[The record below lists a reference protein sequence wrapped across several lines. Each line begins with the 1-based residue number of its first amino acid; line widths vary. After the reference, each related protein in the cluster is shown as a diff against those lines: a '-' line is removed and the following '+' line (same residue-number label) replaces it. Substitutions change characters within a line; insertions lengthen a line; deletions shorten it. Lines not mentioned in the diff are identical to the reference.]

1 MNVLRWWWGLVLAFA
16 LVALVR
22 VFLPLPFANE
32 IIIFSI
38 YTMGCNY
45 LLGRVGFISFGQPA
59 YLAVGAYATAFYLFY
74 FGNNPYVG
82 ILIGVLAGI
91 VVSFAIGPLFVRLR
105 GDYFALV
112 NLALAVIIFYLM
124 QKVLADI
131 THGDNGLWFLTNMTS
146 TPVLDLTRPDQFF
159 IFAFLV
165 AFALWAFYKYLDD
178 SIFGALCL
186 ATKLNDDKVKFLGY
200 SSFNIRLFAFV
211 IANTTTALAGAMYAV
226 YLGFVSPEITSP
238 ARAADPVVVTILGGV
253 GTLYGPLVG
262 SIVYT
267 GMKDVLSKVL
277 GNWELV
283 IGFVLVFIM
292 LAGEKGIWGT
302 LEPLI
307 KKTFLRVTGKR
318 GRPGREQPMIDTQ
331 LLISGVVFGLS
342 LGGIFF
348 LMTIGLSLCFGLMRI
363 ISLDQLLYYSIGGYI
378 TYSVSLAVG
387 NIWLGVLGG
396 VIVGG
401 LAALAVERI
410 VFRRI
415 YDRDLP
421 FTMITSFGVLIGG
434 VGVIKYFWGLVPRPV
449 PVPID
454 AQVFIIGTE
463 IPIYRLVIIGIAGL
477 VYVGIWLFLNRTI
490 IGKAIRAGTEDVAH
504 VEGLG
509 INVYRLFTITFVIA
523 GGLSGLAGGLH
534 APLIMVDPNMG
545 LEVLAFV
552 FMVVIIGGLGSIK
565 GTLMSSFLVGQVVSI
580 GSLIYAPLAQ
590 MAPFAIMLLIL
601 LVRPTGLFGSQMMKR

>member
-1 MNVLRWWWGLVLAFA
+1 
-16 LVALVR
+16 
-22 VFLPLPFANE
+22 
-32 IIIFSI
+32 
-38 YTMGCNY
+38 
-45 LLGRVGFISFGQPA
+45 
-59 YLAVGAYATAFYLFY
+59 
-74 FGNNPYVG
+74 
-82 ILIGVLAGI
+82 
-91 VVSFAIGPLFVRLR
+91 
-105 GDYFALV
+105 
-112 NLALAVIIFYLM
+112 
-124 QKVLADI
+124 
-131 THGDNGLWFLTNMTS
+131 
-146 TPVLDLTRPDQFF
+146 
-159 IFAFLV
+159 
-165 AFALWAFYKYLDD
+165 
-178 SIFGALCL
+178 
-186 ATKLNDDKVKFLGY
+186 
-200 SSFNIRLFAFV
+200 
-211 IANTTTALAGAMYAV
+211 
-226 YLGFVSPEITSP
+226 
-238 ARAADPVVVTILGGV
+238 
-253 GTLYGPLVG
+253 
-262 SIVYT
+262 
-267 GMKDVLSKVL
+267 
-277 GNWELV
+277 
-283 IGFVLVFIM
+283 
-292 LAGEKGIWGT
+292 
-302 LEPLI
+302 
-307 KKTFLRVTGKR
+307 
-318 GRPGREQPMIDTQ
+318 MIDMQ
-331 LLISGVVFGLS
+331 LLISGIIFGLS

-463 IPIYRLVIIGIAGL
+463 IPVYRLVIIGIAGL

-552 FMVVIIGGLGSIK
+552 FMVVIIGVLGSIK
-565 GTLMSSFLVGQVVSI
+565 GTLISSFLVGQVVSI
-580 GSLIYAPLAQ
+580 GSLVYAPLAQ

-601 LVRPTGLFGSQMMKR
+601 LVRPTGLFGSQMLKR